1 MQTIT
6 YELGTLLRRVRSN
19 LYAIPQFQRDFVWS
33 ESQVKLL
40 VDSVARNYPVGSLLV
55 LAKSSEVQLQ
65 SRSVEATI
73 INDDPDYIDN
83 PDESGQEI
91 HYVLDGQQ
99 RLTSIARVF
108 LNANK
113 SRNYYFDLRKIH
125 EGFTDEET
133 DWVVVR
139 QKGKNDPDRKDKNR
153 LLRADIVLDQQK
165 TDIYVT
171 EYIEDSGD
179 IAELVDNRSAQRQA
193 AAKIKGIFEV
203 IRKYQVPIV
212 MLDQDAPLESVCRVF
227 ETINST
233 GTRLTTFDLA
243 VAKFFPNP
251 DLREFWNETK
261 IECPELSDFDVSG
274 ERILQVLALWDAKVN
289 NRSLDPTRSVLLQ
302 LDRNFIANNWKTAA
316 DSLSNAYKWARQ
328 NGATPTNLPN
338 HGILAVIATF
348 NIVCS
353 KFANKP
359 MSSWQSVLK
368 RWYFSKI
375 LESGAKQASNY
386 RIGKD
391 FTMLVKYAEDDI
403 PLEFPVI
410 YLNIEQLIQINKS
423 TDTRYKSLQC
433 IMATTATVD
442 LVDGTPLDKDLEDH
456 HIYPRSL
463 RKKISPSN
471 PAFKNIESIVN
482 KLIISKSTN
491 RNLSDKL
498 PNEYFSELQKT
509 SQDNGIVLDVS
520 KRLKDCLIPGELES
534 PTFSKQFEI
543 ENFNGFLERRAELLL
558 QRVQEVIGD
567 SLKVS
572 EESDEGIG

>member
-19 LYAIPQFQRDFVWS
+19 LYAIPQFQRDFVWTD
-33 ESQVKLL
+33 SQVKLL
-40 VDSVARNYPVGSLLV
+40 VDSLARNYPVGSLLV

-65 SRSVEATI
+65 SRSVEASI
-73 INDDPDYIDN
+73 VNDDSDDIDN

-113 SRNYYFDLRKIH
+113 FRNYYFDLRKIY
-125 EGFTDEET
+125 EGFDDEET
-133 DWVVVR
+133 TWVVVR
-139 QKGKNDPDRKDKNR
+139 KKGQNDPDRKDKNR
-153 LLRADIVLDQQK
+153 LLRADIALDQQK

-179 IAELVDNRSAQRQA
+179 IPELIDDRSAQRQA
-193 AAKIKGIFEV
+193 AARIKGIFEV

-212 MLDQDAPLESVCRVF
+212 MLDREAPLESVCRVF

-243 VAKFFPNP
+243 VAKFFPKP

-261 IECPELSDFDVSG
+261 QQCPELSDFDVNG
-274 ERILQVLALWDAKVN
+274 ERVLQVLALWDAKIN
-289 NRSLDPTRSVLLQ
+289 NRALDPTRSVLLSM
-302 LDRNFIANNWKTAA
+302 DRSFISQNWKTAA
-316 DSLSNAYKWARQ
+316 QSLSDAYRWASK

-348 NIVCS
+348 NIVCAD
-353 KFANKP
+353 FTNKP
-359 MSSWQSVLK
+359 MSSWQAVLK

-403 PLEFPVI
+403 PLDFPVI
-410 YLNIEQLIQINKS
+410 HLNVEKLIQINKP
-423 TDTRYKSLQC
+423 TDIRYKSLQC
-433 IMATTATVD
+433 IMATTANVD
-442 LVDGTPLDKDLEDH
+442 LVSGVSLDNDLEDH
-456 HIYPRSL
+456 HIFPRSL
-463 RKKISPSN
+463 RKKNSSSDQ
-471 PAFKNIESIVN
+471 AFKDIDSIVN

-491 RNLSDKL
+491 RNLSDRL
-498 PNEYFSELQKT
+498 PNEYFFELQKT
-509 SQDNGIVLDVS
+509 AKENGITPDIG
-520 KRLKDCLIPGELES
+520 KRLKDCLIPGDIES
-534 PTFSKQFEI
+534 STFSDQFEVS
-543 ENFNGFLERRAELLL
+543 NFKEFLEKRADILLK
-558 QRVQEVIGD
+558 RVEEVIGD
-567 SLKVS
+567 SLKA
-572 EESDEGIG
+572 SDELDEDIE

>member
-40 VDSVARNYPVGSLLV
+40 VDSIARNYPVGSLLV
-55 LAKSSEVQLQ
+55 LAKSLEVQLQ
-65 SRSVEATI
+65 SRSVEASI
-73 INDDPDYIDN
+73 VNDDPDYIDN

-113 SRNYYFDLRKIH
+113 SRNYYFDLKKIH

-133 DWVVVR
+133 NWVVVR
-139 QKGKNDPDRKDKNR
+139 TKGKNDPDRKDKNR
-153 LLRADIVLDQQK
+153 LLRADIVLDQRK

-171 EYIEDSGD
+171 EYIEDSND
-179 IAELVDNRSAQRQA
+179 IVELVDNRPAQREA

-251 DLREFWNETK
+251 DLRELWNETK
-261 IECPELSDFDVSG
+261 KECPELSDFDVNG
-274 ERILQVLALWDAKVN
+274 ERVLQVLALWDAKEN
-289 NRSLDPTRSVLLQ
+289 NRPLDPTRSVLLQ
-302 LDRNFIANNWKTAA
+302 LDRHFIAKNWKTAA
-316 DSLSNAYKWARQ
+316 ESLSNAYKWAYK

-353 KFANKP
+353 EFAKRP
-359 MSSWQSVLK
+359 ISSWQAVLK

-375 LESGAKQASNY
+375 LEPGAKQASNY

-391 FTMLVKYAEDDI
+391 FTMLVKFAEEDI
-403 PLEFPVI
+403 PLDFPVI
-410 YLNIEQLIQINKS
+410 HLNVERLIQINKS

-433 IMATTATVD
+433 IMAITANVD

-456 HIYPRSL
+456 HIYPRSM
-463 RKKISPSN
+463 RKKVSPSD
-471 PAFKNIESIVN
+471 PIFKNIESIVN

-491 RNLSDKL
+491 RSLSDKY
-498 PNEYFSELQKT
+498 PSEYFYDLQKT
-509 SQDNGIVLDVS
+509 SKNNGIIPDVS

-543 ENFNGFLERRAELLL
+543 ENFSAFLEKRAELLL

-567 SLKVS
+567 SLRYS
-572 EESDEGIG
+572 DEDEGIE

>member
-261 IECPELSDFDVSG
+261 RECPELSDFDVNG
-274 ERILQVLALWDAKVN
+274 ERVLQVLALWDAKEN
-289 NRSLDPTRSVLLQ
+289 NRPLDPTRSVLLQ
-302 LDRNFIANNWKTAA
+302 LDRNFIAKNWKTAA
-316 DSLSNAYKWARQ
+316 ESLSNAYKWARK

-391 FTMLVKYAEDDI
+391 FTMLVRYAEEDI

-410 YLNIEQLIQINKS
+410 YLNIERLIQINKS

-442 LVDGTPLDKDLEDH
+442 LVDGTPLDKELEDH

-463 RKKISPSN
+463 RKKINPSD

-498 PNEYFSELQKT
+498 PNEYFLELQKM

-520 KRLKDCLIPGELES
+520 KRLRNCLIPGELES
-534 PTFSKQFEI
+534 PAFSKQFEI
-543 ENFNGFLERRAELLL
+543 ENFNTFLERRAELLL

-567 SLKVS
+567 SLKAS
-572 EESDEGIG
+572 DESDEGIE

>member
-6 YELGTLLRRVRSN
+6 YELGTLLRRVRTN
-19 LYAIPQFQRDFVWS
+19 LYAIPQFQRDFVWT

-40 VDSVARNYPVGSLLV
+40 VDSIARNYPVGSLLV
-55 LAKSSEVQLQ
+55 LAKSPEVQLQ
-65 SRSVEATI
+65 SRSVEASI

-125 EGFTDEET
+125 EGFSDEET

-153 LLRADIVLDQQK
+153 LLRADIVLDQRK

-171 EYIEDSGD
+171 EYIEDSDD
-179 IAELVDNRSAQRQA
+179 IAELVNNRSAQREA

-212 MLDQDAPLESVCRVF
+212 MLDRDAPLESVCRVF

-251 DLREFWNETK
+251 DLRELWNKTK
-261 IECPELSDFDVSG
+261 CECPELSDFDVNG
-274 ERILQVLALWDAKVN
+274 ERVLQVLALWDAKLN
-289 NRSLDPTRSVLLQ
+289 DRPLDPTRSVLLQ
-302 LDRNFIANNWKTAA
+302 LDRNFVANNWGVAA
-316 DSLSNAYKWARQ
+316 ESLSDAYKWARK

-353 KFANKP
+353 NFTAKP
-359 MSSWQSVLK
+359 MSNWQSVLR

-391 FTMLVKYAEDDI
+391 FTMLVKYAEDNVPI
-403 PLEFPVI
+403 EFPVI
-410 YLNIEQLIQINKS
+410 SLNAERLIQINKP

-442 LVDGTPLDKDLEDH
+442 LLNGIALENEIEDH
-456 HIYPRSL
+456 HIFPRSL
-463 RKKISPSN
+463 RKKVSPSD
-471 PAFKNIESIVN
+471 PVFKNIESIVN

-498 PNEYFSELQKT
+498 PSEYFSELQKT
-509 SQDNGIVLDVS
+509 AQENGIIPDVS
-520 KRLKDCLIPGELES
+520 KRLRDCLIPGEIES
-534 PTFSKQFEI
+534 PLFAEQFEVL
-543 ENFNGFLERRAELLL
+543 NFNDFLEKRAELLL
-558 QRVQEVIGD
+558 QRVREVIGD
-567 SLKVS
+567 SLS
-572 EESDEGIG
+572 ASDEFDENVE

>member
-1 MQTIT
+1 M
-6 YELGTLLRRVRSN
+6 
-19 LYAIPQFQRDFVWS
+19 
-33 ESQVKLL
+33 
-40 VDSVARNYPVGSLLV
+40 LV

-73 INDDPDYIDN
+73 VNDDPDYIDN

-113 SRNYYFDLRKIH
+113 SRNYYFDLKKIN
-125 EGFTDEET
+125 EGFADEET

-139 QKGKNDPDRKDKNR
+139 KKGQNDPERKDKNR
-153 LLRADIVLDQQK
+153 LLRADVVLDQRK

-171 EYIEDSGD
+171 EYIEDSND
-179 IAELVDNRSAQRQA
+179 ILELVNDRPAQREA

-261 IECPELSDFDVSG
+261 RECPELSDFDVNG
-274 ERILQVLALWDAKVN
+274 ERVLQVLALWDAKEN
-289 NRSLDPTRSVLLQ
+289 NRPLDPTRSVLLQ
-302 LDRNFIANNWKTAA
+302 LDRNFIAGNWKTAA
-316 DSLSNAYKWARQ
+316 ESLSNAYKWARK

-353 KFANKP
+353 KFANRP

-391 FTMLVKYAEDDI
+391 FTMLVRYAEEDI

-410 YLNIEQLIQINKS
+410 YLSVERLIQINKS

-463 RKKISPSN
+463 RKKISSSDL
-471 PAFKNIESIVN
+471 AFKNIESIVN

-520 KRLKDCLIPGELES
+520 KRLRDCLIPGELES

-543 ENFNGFLERRAELLL
+543 ENFNEFLERRAELLL

-572 EESDEGIG
+572 EESDEGIE

>member
-19 LYAIPQFQRDFVWS
+19 LYAIPQFQRDFVWTD
-33 ESQVKLL
+33 SQVKLL
-40 VDSVARNYPVGSLLV
+40 VDSLARNYPVGSLLV

-65 SRSVEATI
+65 SRSVEASI
-73 INDDPDYIDN
+73 VNDDPDYIDN

-108 LNANK
+108 LNANSSK
-113 SRNYYFDLRKIH
+113 NYYFDLRKIY
-125 EGFTDEET
+125 EGFDDEET
-133 DWVVVR
+133 AWVVVR
-139 QKGKNDPDRKDKNR
+139 QKGKNDPDRKDNNR
-153 LLRADIVLDQQK
+153 LLRADIVLDQRK

-179 IAELVDNRSAQRQA
+179 ISKLIDNRPAQREA
-193 AAKIKGIFEV
+193 AARIKGIFEV

-212 MLDQDAPLESVCRVF
+212 MLDRDAPLESVCRVF

-243 VAKFFPNP
+243 VAKFFPEP

-261 IECPELSDFDVSG
+261 QQCPELSDFDVNG
-274 ERILQVLALWDAKVN
+274 ERVLQVLALWDAKIN
-289 NRSLDPTRSVLLQ
+289 NRALDPTRSVLLS
-302 LDRNFIANNWKTAA
+302 LDRNFISKNWQTAA
-316 DSLSNAYKWARQ
+316 KSLSNAYKWASR

-353 KFANKP
+353 DFANKP
-359 MSSWQSVLK
+359 MSSWQAVLK

-375 LESGAKQASNY
+375 LEPGAKQASNY

-410 YLNIEQLIQINKS
+410 HLNVERLIQINKP

-442 LVDGTPLDKDLEDH
+442 LVDGSILDKDLEDH
-456 HIYPRSL
+456 HIFPRSL
-463 RKKISPSN
+463 RKKIDKSD
-471 PAFKNIESIVN
+471 PALKNIESIVN
-482 KLIISKSTN
+482 KLIISKATN

-498 PNEYFSELQKT
+498 PNDYFSELQTMAKE
-509 SQDNGIVLDVS
+509 NGIIPDIS
-520 KRLKDCLIPGELES
+520 KRLRDCLIPGDLES
-534 PTFSKQFEI
+534 LSFSRQFELA
-543 ENFNGFLERRAELLL
+543 NFNIFLENRAELLL
-558 QRVQEVIGD
+558 QKVQEVIGD
-567 SLKVS
+567 SLKAS
-572 EESDEGIG
+572 DDPDEEMS